1 MVIKH
6 EQQQVLKRGLGIDWE
21 TIEPHQLLSICNEI
35 FNLTFRDLD
44 NTAEYKKLIK
54 THLIISELLGEGID
68 KAPRRFSSETTEEIR
83 CSSLENSLQNPHG
96 DMVVE

>member
-44 NTAEYKKLIK
+44 NTAEYK
-54 THLIISELLGEGID
+54 S
-68 KAPRRFSSETTEEIR
+68 
-83 CSSLENSLQNPHG
+83 
-96 DMVVE
+96 